1 MNKQRYEQGGV
12 VTFLVV
18 ALVLAGLLVG
28 GMMLV
33 KKQSSQSRSN
43 TNAPTEQTVTVD
55 GEASEGAATT
65 ESGGAGASNGP
76 AAGGAQASDS
86 ESAAT
91 SGNSGGNSES
101 TSGSGSSAGIGGAG
115 PSETTAEGSPSV
127 ATLPNSGPSDIQ
139 EIPSTGPTENIVAVI
154 VLALLSG
161 GVYMYVRSTRQ
172 LRANA
177 LK

>member
-28 GMMLV
+28 GVMLV
-33 KKQSSQSRSN
+33 KKQSSQSQSN
-43 TNAPTEQTVTVD
+43 TNAPAEQTITVD
-55 GEASEGAATT
+55 GEASEGAATA
-65 ESGGAGASNGP
+65 ESGSEEPSSGDGQTAGDE
-76 AAGGAQASDS
+76 QASDG
-86 ESAAT
+86 EGAAT
-91 SGNSGGNSES
+91 SEN
-101 TSGSGSSAGIGGAG
+101 SGSSAGIGGAG
-115 PSETTAEGSPSV
+115 PSEAMTESSPNV

-139 EIPSTGPTENIVAVI
+139 EIPSTGPTENIVSVI

-161 GVYMYVRSTRQ
+161 GVYMFVRSARQ